1 MTPRR
6 PPAAGPTLFDGL
18 DGGAPRG
25 PDYSREA
32 RLAGPVCGV
41 DEAGRGPL
49 AGPVVAAAVI
59 LDPRAIPVGLDD
71 SKRLDAE
78 RRDTLFD
85 RICATAHVSVA
96 TASAATIDATDI
108 RAAALAAMRRA
119 IAGLAVRPRVALID
133 GRDVPPGLAIEGRA
147 LVKGDQ
153 LSVSIAAAS
162 IIAKVVRD
170 RLMIAAD
177 TTWPGYGFADH
188 KGYGTARHLA
198 AIARLGACPLHRLSF
213 APLKSTGTGA
223 EPSYDDTTVNVSL

>member
-1 MTPRR
+1 M
-6 PPAAGPTLFDGL
+6 
-18 DGGAPRG
+18 G

-108 RAAALAAMRRA
+108 RAATLATMRRA

-133 GRDVPPGLAIEGRA
+133 GRDVPPGLAIEVRA

-177 TTWPGYGFADH
+177 ATWPGYGFADH

-213 APLKSTGTGA
+213 APLKSAGTGA
-223 EPSYDDTTVNVSL
+223 GPSNDDTTINVSL

>member
-1 MTPRR
+1 M
-6 PPAAGPTLFDGL
+6 
-18 DGGAPRG
+18 G

-32 RLAGPVCGV
+32 RLAEPVCGV

-108 RAAALAAMRRA
+108 RAATLTAMRRA
-119 IAGLAVRPRVALID
+119 IAGLAVRPHVALID

-177 TTWPGYGFADH
+177 ATWPGYGFADH

-213 APLKSTGTGA
+213 APLKSAGTGA

>member
-1 MTPRR
+1 
-6 PPAAGPTLFDGL
+6 LFDSL
-18 DGGAPRG
+18 DGGTPTG

-59 LDPRAIPVGLDD
+59 LDPRAIPIGLDD
-71 SKRLDAE
+71 SKRLDAQS
-78 RRDTLFD
+78 RDTLFEH
-85 RICATAHVSVA
+85 ICATAHVSVA

-108 RAAALAAMRRA
+108 RAATLAAMSRA
-119 IAGLAVRPRVALID
+119 VGGLALRPRVALID

-177 TTWPGYGFADH
+177 ATWPGYGFADH

-213 APLKSTGTGA
+213 APLKCANTVPAASQDA
-223 EPSYDDTTVNVSL
+223 MAVNVSL